1 MQNDDDDL
9 EGAPATV
16 TPPSPLAPAGEA
28 ALPDKP
34 IDPDLDSYLRAQNI
48 VEAINRNLPDG
59 LPSLPPIPKDYVFK
73 RFDRE
78 VTTLALHAAFQLR
91 GGVPALVRWADS
103 DPKSFYNIWS
113 KLLPTEQAIAQANA
127 TTIIYNSGLPSS
139 PLNAT
144 TINERGEVF
153 TAEVVSSSGDP
164 DADFDADD

>member
-1 MQNDDDDL
+1 MQNNDDDL
-9 EGAPATV
+9 EGSPASV
-16 TPPSPLAPAGEA
+16 KPPSPLAPAGEGA
-28 ALPDKP
+28 VPEKP
-34 IDPDLDSYLRAQNI
+34 IDPELDAYLRAQNI
-48 VEAINRNLPDG
+48 VDAINRNLPEG

-144 TINERGEVF
+144 TINDRGEVF
-153 TAEVVSSSGDP
+153 TAETRDP